1 MAKQHDLSIII
12 PTYRE
17 EVNITRCIIESLEFF
32 RKNPRIR
39 KFEIIFV
46 ADNAGDRT
54 ISIIRRHLPA
64 NPELRLLV
72 NKNRLQKGFSVR
84 RGVLGAKY
92 STIMFYD
99 ADLSTPLYET
109 NKFLDHIDG
118 YDLVIASRGL
128 KGSKVK
134 KKWTKMFFSRG
145 FSFLKKTLLGIDF
158 TDTQCGFKMFTRRCR
173 ELFEKQ
179 TISSSTFDLEIL
191 YLAKKKGFSV
201 KELPVTWID
210 SDASNFTTL
219 GNVKQCLRDMF
230 HIINTQRKGK
240 YG

>member
-1 MAKQHDLSIII
+1 MTKQHDLSVII

-17 EVNITRCIIESLEFF
+17 EVNITRCIIESLGFF
-32 RKNPRIR
+32 RNNPRIR
-39 KFEIIFV
+39 EFEIIFV

-54 ISIIRRHLPA
+54 IDIIRKHLPA
-64 NPELRLLV
+64 NPEIRLLV
-72 NKNRLQKGFSVR
+72 NKKRLQKGFSVR
-84 RGVLGAKY
+84 RGVFEAKY

-109 NKFLDHIDG
+109 NKFLDRISD
-118 YDLVIASRGL
+118 YDMVIASRGL
-128 KGSKVK
+128 RNSKVK
-134 KKWTKMFFSRG
+134 KKWSKMFFSRG

-158 TDTQCGFKMFTRRCR
+158 TDTQCGFKMFTHRCK

-191 YLAKKKGFSV
+191 YLAKNKGFSV

-219 GNVKQCLRDMF
+219 GNIRQCFKDIFLILKR
-230 HIINTQRKGK
+230 HRWKHG
-240 YG
+240 